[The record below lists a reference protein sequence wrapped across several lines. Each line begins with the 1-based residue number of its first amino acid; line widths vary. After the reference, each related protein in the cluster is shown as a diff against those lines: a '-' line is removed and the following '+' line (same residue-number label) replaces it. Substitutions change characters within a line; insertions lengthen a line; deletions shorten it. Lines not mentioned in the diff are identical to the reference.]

1 MFEQL
6 EELSRRYDRMEYML
20 AEPEVLAD
28 PGKLRALMC
37 ERKSLEEIV
46 TTYRRYLSEKQR
58 LQSAEDDLAAF
69 GSGGDE
75 AELRALAEE
84 DKRSAQSACEALEAE
99 LRILLLPKD
108 PDDDK
113 SVILEIRAG
122 TGGEEAAL
130 FAADLCRMYGM
141 YADHVG
147 LKRSIAEEN
156 ETELG
161 GYKFVSL
168 LLEGD
173 GAYARFK
180 YEAGTHRV
188 QRVPVTDSQ
197 GKLQTSAVTVAVLP
211 QAEEVDVQLNPADL
225 EIDTMKSSG
234 AGGQHINKTES
245 AVRITHKPTGIV
257 VECRSERSQLQN
269 KDHALA
275 ILRSKLY
282 EQAKQARDDELASS
296 RKIQVGSGDRSEK
309 IRTYN
314 YPQNR
319 LTDHRIGL
327 SLYSLDS
334 ILNGDLDPVIEAL
347 RSAENAEKLKKS
359 KILI

>member
-1 MFEQL
+1 MLGQIKELAERFEKI
-6 EELSRRYDRMEYML
+6 EYML
-20 AEPEVLAD
+20 AEPSVIAD
-28 PGKLRALMC
+28 PENMRQLLK
-37 ERKSLEEIV
+37 ERKGLEEIV
-46 TTYRRYLSEKQR
+46 NCYRAYEEAVQIKARADGDLAD
-58 LQSAEDDLAAF
+58 LSAED
-69 GSGGDE
+69 
-75 AELRALAEE
+75 AELRGLAEAE
-84 DKRSAQSACEALEAE
+84 KEEAE
-99 LRILLLPKD
+99 EKIAALSEQMKILLLPKD
-108 PDDDK
+108 PNDDK
-113 SVILEIRAG
+113 SVVLEIRAG

-130 FAADLCRMYGM
+130 FAADLYRMYGM
-141 YADHVG
+141 YADRLG

-156 ETELG
+156 QTELG
-161 GYKFVSL
+161 GYKYISF
-168 LLEGD
+168 LLEGE
-173 GAYARFK
+173 GAYGRFK

-188 QRVPVTDSQ
+188 QRIPVTDSQ

-211 QAEEVDVQLNPADL
+211 EADEVDIRINPGDL

-245 AVRITHKPTGIV
+245 AVRITHKPSGIV

-282 EQAKQARDDELASS
+282 EQAESVRQNELAAN
-296 RKIQVGSGDRSEK
+296 RKTQIGSGDRSEK

-334 ILNGDLDPVIEAL
+334 ILNGDLEPVISAL
-347 RSAENAEKLKKS
+347 RTAENAEKLKQAERKN
-359 KILI
+359 